1 MKRFPT
7 GMPWVP
13 LKGDEERPNNGRL
26 AFVMLLKED
35 QVQRMRQIAREIS
48 DTSGLTKFAGR
59 NAWMMEM
66 QSNHKANDSMEV
78 KRIKEK
84 TIESVKSH
92 GSMML
97 SLGQARIPGLYNVN
111 KVHLIKQVNKKG
123 EVKILKKSIA
133 SILDYLKWED
143 ERVFQ
148 SVWEMEDGSVMA
160 FFSNVIPDIE
170 TYVDNWMMCPAAN
183 IHWFLIKKGCDEGD
197 VTEMLGKC
205 FSPDELAKI
214 NRVSYNGPLAVLKER
229 YHLDMATMVR
239 N

>member
-1 MKRFPT
+1 VKKYPT

-26 AFVMLLKED
+26 AFVLLLKED
-35 QVQRMRQIAREIS
+35 QVQRMRQIAREIT

-111 KVHLIKQVNKKG
+111 KVHLIKQVDKKG
-123 EVKILKKSIA
+123 KVKILKKSIA
-133 SILDYLKWED
+133 SILDYLK
-143 ERVFQ
+143 
-148 SVWEMEDGSVMA
+148 
-160 FFSNVIPDIE
+160 
-170 TYVDNWMMCPAAN
+170 
-183 IHWFLIKKGCDEGD
+183 
-197 VTEMLGKC
+197 
-205 FSPDELAKI
+205 
-214 NRVSYNGPLAVLKER
+214 
-229 YHLDMATMVR
+229 
-239 N
+239 